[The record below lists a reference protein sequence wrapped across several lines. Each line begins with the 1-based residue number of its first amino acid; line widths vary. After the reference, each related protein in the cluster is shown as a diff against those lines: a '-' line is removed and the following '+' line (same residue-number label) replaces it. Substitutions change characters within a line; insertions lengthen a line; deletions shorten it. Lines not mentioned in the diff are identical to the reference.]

1 MKRLAAALVLCLFAT
16 VAGAE
21 TGFGEFEGVPG
32 GEFLDGPDG
41 KLFRLSRDFVYRD
54 PSGLVWTAP
63 AGEVVDGASIPKP
76 FRILV
81 GYPFSGKYLN
91 AAIIHDYYC
100 CAKNREY
107 HTTHHTFWLGMRAA
121 GVEQDVADTM
131 WAAVRMFGPDI
142 WSVDPAASAPVPC
155 RSDPREFAGVYEQS
169 TPETKAKAVAKF
181 TAIARTLKTT
191 RGRVLDVVAGALLAP
206 RTPEAEAHL
215 EFLNKAIA
223 SGFDVPADKVGLM
236 SGISQA
242 EIEAARSPSNPIAPW
257 VKGQI
262 PEIDAFM
269 TEQSLRYPMP
279 SFVEGQVFAPYV
291 SNGPTGYKVKNFP
304 VEFLTNG
311 TLEKRF

>member
-1 MKRLAAALVLCLFAT
+1 MKPLAVALVLCLVGT
-16 VAGAE
+16 VAGAQ
-21 TGFGEFEGVPG
+21 TSFGEFEGAPS
-32 GEFLDGPDG
+32 GELLDGPTG

-76 FRILV
+76 FRVLV

-107 HTTHHTFWLGMRAA
+107 HTTHHAFWLGMRAA

-142 WSVDPAASAPVPC
+142 WSVDPAGSPPVPC

-169 TPETKAKAVAKF
+169 SPETKAKAVAKF
-181 TAIARTLKTT
+181 TAIARTLNTT
-191 RGRVLDVVAGALLAP
+191 RGRVLDVVDGALLAP

-223 SGFDVPADKVGLM
+223 SGFDVPPEKIGLI
-236 SGISQA
+236 SGITQA
-242 EIEAARSPSNPIAPW
+242 EIEAARSPDWAISPW

-269 TEQSLRYPMP
+269 SEQSLRYPMP
-279 SFVEGQVFAPYV
+279 RFVEGQIFAPYV
-291 SNGPTGYKVKNFP
+291 SNGLAGYQVKNFP

-311 TLEKRF
+311 TLDKRI